1 MLRNGNFM
9 EGWQDMPPAPGF
21 LVNQQPN
28 GWHLE
33 WIEPGQPL
41 YDDPNTISKGVPEC
55 VHKLHTQLPPHE
67 QLGAPNALILD
78 GDTTYKTFHFGSPF
92 GVTLSQTVEGLQP
105 GTKATLTVPIQVHLH
120 GETDAFGAETSV
132 WINDEG
138 RWVNGFEMGDRQWF
152 RHKVDFMVPA
162 DGRAQIVIRVKSKWS
177 RPKDFFFDGITL
189 EAQPAIGEPAVD
201 TGEPAVGGPKPEPI
215 PPGEV
220 KVVHVQLPAGVS
232 LRQGSCDT
240 PGIIELNVP
249 PGVEIKLV

>member
-41 YDDPNTISKGVPEC
+41 YDDPNTICKGVPEC
-55 VHKLHTQLPPHE
+55 VHKLHTQLPAHE
-67 QLGAPNALILD
+67 QLGAPNALILA

-92 GVTLSQTVEGLQP
+92 GTTLSQTVEGLQP
-105 GTKATLTVPIQVHLH
+105 GTEAVLTVPIQVHLH

-132 WINDEG
+132 WVNGEG
-138 RWVNGFEMGDRQWF
+138 RWVNGFDMGDRQWF
-152 RHKVDFMVPA
+152 RHEARFTVPA
-162 DGRAQIVIRVKSKWS
+162 DGRAQIAIRVKSKWP
-177 RPKDFFFDGITL
+177 RAKDFFIDDITL
-189 EAQPAIGEPAVD
+189 EAQQASGKPPID
-201 TGEPAVGGPKPEPI
+201 RPEPEPV

-220 KVVHVQLPAGVS
+220 KIVHIQLPAGLS
-232 LRQGSCDT
+232 LRQGTCDT
-240 PGIIELNVP
+240 PGTIELNIP